1 MHITRSETRIRDRIT
16 PAGRRV
22 LRAMVWLTMLP
33 LLAMAAEPGELHL
46 ASDTWPPFT
55 DGPEGQR
62 VAIDLVMTALDR
74 ADISASTAIV
84 SWKEVEAGIRSGTF
98 DGSAAMWRTEKRE
111 QELVFSEPYLE
122 NRLVLV
128 GRKGS
133 DVAAT
138 RMSDLA
144 GKRVAA
150 VGRYA
155 YGDVIEKG
163 AGIYF
168 ISGRDD
174 QDDLDKLLAGD
185 VDYMLVDELVARYL
199 LAYQPDEAVAKLEI
213 GTTPLARRT
222 LHLAVR
228 RDVPGAEQ
236 MIGAFNH
243 EIRGMLADGTYA
255 EVLKVGWIL
264 VDVNGDGLDELVT
277 LGDVIGQAPP
287 GTVYDVFG
295 KEPETPPEKQRIFV
309 AGSVYEGWDAIPD
322 RYKGPAGPTEP
333 TFKHGTT
340 VFTLKF

>member
-1 MHITRSETRIRDRIT
+1 MHSTKPEAHDSVKSARTW
-16 PAGRRV
+16 RRV
-22 LRAMVWLTMLP
+22 LRVVVWLTLLP
-33 LLAMAAEPGELHL
+33 AFALATEPGELHL
-46 ASDTWPPFT
+46 ASDLWPPFT
-55 DGPEGQR
+55 DRPEGQR
-62 VAIDLVMTALDR
+62 VAIELVMTALDR
-74 ADISASTAIV
+74 AGIAATTEIV
-84 SWKEVEAGIRSGTF
+84 SWKEVEAGIRNGTI

-111 QELVFSEPYLE
+111 HDLIFSDPYLE

-138 RMSDLA
+138 KMSDLA

-155 YGDVIEKG
+155 YGNVIEKG
-163 AGIYF
+163 SGIHF

-199 LAYQPDEAVAKLEI
+199 LSYQPDEAVAKLEI
-213 GTTPLARRT
+213 GTTPLVRRT

-228 RDVPGAEQ
+228 RDLPGGEE
-236 MIGAFNH
+236 MIDAFNH
-243 EIRGMLADGTYA
+243 EIQGMLADGTYA

-277 LGDVIGQAPP
+277 LGDVIGQVPP

-309 AGSVYEGWDAIPD
+309 AGSIYEGWDAIPD

-333 TFKHGTT
+333 TFKYGTT
-340 VFTLKF
+340 IFTLKF